1 MLICDVNLNAVWK
14 LTRVRVLSKVSTM
27 GKVCVCVVLL
37 VQNAVCE
44 PSARTSCE

>member
-27 GKVCVCVVLL
+27 GKVCVCCPV
-37 VQNAVCE
+37 
-44 PSARTSCE
+44 SAECGL